1 MNANANPQPEEPRAA
16 ARAGHV
22 ALVGSG
28 PGGADLLT
36 LRGAELLSHAD
47 VVITLRE
54 PAAEE
59 LSGFRAELLSHCSED
74 VSVIEAGECGGD
86 VNALAVA
93 RARDGQRV
101 VRLYSGDPFFGCRGA
116 ELVSACHEAGVE
128 VEVAPGVSAITSVPT
143 FAGVPLLD
151 ADSPEVRVLNARA
164 HGGGGVDW
172 HEAAASGAT
181 LVVMGGDA
189 PAGEPVEHQGPGF
202 DVLCKTLIAGGRPAS
217 TPVAVVRAG
226 GTTRQT
232 TVSSTLGRLVAD
244 LKSKDAK
251 GHHVTAPALMVVGPA
266 AGRHP
271 ELSWYESRPLFG
283 WRVLVPRTKEQA
295 AALSDQLRG
304 YGAVPEEVPTISV
317 EPPRTP
323 QQMERAVRGLVTG
336 RYQWVAFTSVNAVRA
351 IRERLESYGL
361 DARAFAGVK
370 VAVVGEATARAVRE
384 FGIQPDLAPP
394 EEEQSSSGLVSV
406 WPPYDAEIDPIERV
420 LLPRADIAT
429 ETLSA
434 GLDKLGWEVDDVTAY
449 RTVRAA
455 PPPAPVREAIKGGG
469 FDAVL
474 FTSSSTVRNLVG
486 IAGKPHNTTVIAVI
500 GPETERTAI
509 EFGLRVD
516 VVAPKASVSALA
528 QALSEYGAEKRR
540 EAVEAGKPVL
550 KPSQKRRGRR
560 RKL

>member
-16 ARAGHV
+16 ARSGHV

-36 LRGAELLSHAD
+36 LRGAELLRRAD
-47 VVITLRE
+47 VVVTLRE

-59 LSGFRAELLSHCSED
+59 LAGFREELLSHCSGD
-74 VSVIEAGECGGD
+74 VSVLQADECGGD
-86 VNALAVA
+86 LNALAVA
-93 RARDGQRV
+93 RAREGQRV

-116 ELVSACHEAGVE
+116 DLVAACEEAGIE
-128 VEVAPGVSAITSVPT
+128 VEVAPGVSAVTSVPT
-143 FAGVPLLD
+143 FAGIPLMGD
-151 ADSPEVRVLNARA
+151 GVPEVRILNARP
-164 HGGGGVDW
+164 HGEAEVDW
-172 HEAAASGAT
+172 NEAAASDAT
-181 LVVMGGDA
+181 LVIMGGDA
-189 PAGEPVEHQGPGF
+189 PADEPPEHRGPGL
-202 DVLCKTLIAGGRPAS
+202 DVLCKTLVAGGRPAS
-217 TPVAVVRAG
+217 TPVSVVRAG

-232 TVSSTLGRLVAD
+232 TVTSTLARLVAD
-244 LKSKDAK
+244 LKAKDAK
-251 GHHVTAPALMVVGPA
+251 NHHATAPALMIVGSGA
-266 AGRHP
+266 ARRP
-271 ELSWYESRPLFG
+271 ELSWYEGRPLFG

-370 VAVVGEATARAVRE
+370 VAVVGEATADAVRE

-394 EEEQSSSGLVSV
+394 EDAQSSAGLVSV
-406 WPPYDAEIDPIERV
+406 WPPYDDEIDPIERV

-429 ETLSA
+429 DTLVA
-434 GLDKLGWEVDDVTAY
+434 GLTDLGWETDDVTAY

-469 FDAVL
+469 FDAVM

-500 GPETERTAI
+500 GPETERTAV

-528 QALSEYGAEKRR
+528 RALSEYGAARSR
-540 EAVEAGKPVL
+540 EAVESGKPVL

>member
-528 QALSEYGAEKRR
+528 HALSEYGAEKRR

>member
-1 MNANANPQPEEPRAA
+1 VNANANPQPEEPRAA

-116 ELVSACHEAGVE
+116 ELVSACHEAGIE

-202 DVLCKTLIAGGRPAS
+202 DVLCKTLIAGGRPAT

-251 GHHVTAPALMVVGPA
+251 GHHVTAPALMIVGPA